1 MDAVLRAAGIY
12 LVLLLIF
19 KFAGRRSLAELTLF
33 DLILLLIIS
42 EATQQALLGDDFSFT
57 NAALVIITLV
67 AIDVVLARLKWRWPQ
82 FDLWMEGSPTIVV
95 ENGTPIEGRLRA
107 MRIRVEDIL
116 EAAREKQGLERL
128 EQIKFAIVEKN
139 GKISIIPA
147 EDG

>member
-12 LVLLLIF
+12 FALLIILR
-19 KFAGRRSLAELTLF
+19 FAGRRSLSELTIF
-33 DLILLLIIS
+33 DFILLLIIS

-67 AIDVVLARLKWRWPQ
+67 TIDVVLSRMKWRWPT

-95 ENGTPIEGRLRA
+95 ENGVALDSRLRA
-107 MRIRVEDIL
+107 MHLRVEDIL
-116 EAAREKQGLERL
+116 EAAREKQGLATL
-128 EQIKFAIVEKN
+128 AQIKFAIVEKN

-147 EDG
+147 ET

>member
-12 LVLLLIF
+12 LVLLVIF
-19 KFAGRRSLAELTLF
+19 KFAGRRSLSELNIF

-67 AIDVVLARLKWRWPQ
+67 VIDVLLSRLQWRWPA

-95 ENGTPIEGRLRA
+95 ENGKALESRLRA
-107 MRIRVEDIL
+107 MHMRVDDIL
-116 EAAREKQGLERL
+116 EAAREKQGLVSL
-128 EQIKFAIVEKN
+128 EQIKFAIIERN

-147 EDG
+147 DDK

>member
-12 LVLLLIF
+12 FALLIILR
-19 KFAGRRSLAELTLF
+19 FAGRRSLSELTIF
-33 DLILLLIIS
+33 DFILLLIIS

-67 AIDVVLARLKWRWPQ
+67 TIDVVLSRMKWRWPT

-95 ENGTPIEGRLRA
+95 ENGVALDSRLRA
-107 MRIRVEDIL
+107 MHLRVEDIL
-116 EAAREKQGLERL
+116 EAAREKQGLATL
-128 EQIKFAIVEKN
+128 AQIKFAIVEKN

-147 EDG
+147 EA